1 LTPREPGYGL
11 GVADAPIKV
20 MVVDDTE
27 HVRRMLRNMLELD
40 GFVVVAEA
48 GGGIPADE
56 ADADADP
63 DVVVVDYKMPEID
76 GLETARRIREVRPDQ
91 VMILYTAFVD
101 PELERKARE
110 VGVSVVLGKV
120 EGLESLE
127 REITRLCGSFF

>member
-1 LTPREPGYGL
+1 M
-11 GVADAPIKV
+11 ADEPIKV
-20 MVVDDTE
+20 MVVDDTA

-48 GGGIPADE
+48 GSADE
-56 ADADADP
+56 ALDTIHGADP
-63 DVVVVDYKMPEID
+63 DVVVIDYKMPD
-76 GLETARRIREVRPDQ
+76 VNGLETAARIRAGRTEQ

-101 PELERKARE
+101 PELEQQARD

-127 REITRLCGSFF
+127 REITRLCGTLF